1 MLILARI
8 GQYLGASGLFGGAL
22 LLARQ
27 QCGLPRSGGPSLNE
41 RRLLMASVLMLSLS
55 TVAALVLQA
64 AAMAGDDPLP
74 DLPML
79 GMVLASTSF
88 GHAVM
93 VRLAVTLAAIPLLLG
108 LPTYRRLRAMTV
120 LGAVSMLTLAWGGHG
135 VSDTGWAGLLH
146 LGADS
151 VHLLAAGLWIGA
163 LSILVVMA
171 METSSAGGVTTWR
184 LERALSGF
192 SGAGTIAVA
201 LLILTGLVNGWFLV
215 GPRHLASLV
224 TTLYGRL
231 LLAKLA
237 LFAAMLGLA
246 AIHRWRL
253 TPRLA
258 SAAAGSGGHGIVV
271 TEIRRSIALET
282 AFAVL
287 VLSLVGWLGTLAP
300 PAGD

>member
-1 MLILARI
+1 MLTLART
-8 GQYLGASGLFGGAL
+8 GQYLGVSGLFGGAL

-27 QCGLPRSGGPSLNE
+27 RCGVPSPGE
-41 RRLLMASVLMLSLS
+41 RRLLTASVLMQSLS

-74 DLPML
+74 DLAML
-79 GMVLASTSF
+79 GMVLTSTSF
-88 GHAVM
+88 GHAVA
-93 VRLAVTLAAIPLLLG
+93 VRLAVTLAAIPLLLA
-108 LPTYRRLRAMTV
+108 LPTPRRLRAMTA
-120 LGAVSMLTLAWGGHG
+120 LGASAMLTLAWGGHG
-135 VSDTGWAGLLH
+135 VADAGRAGLLH
-146 LGADS
+146 LGADI

-163 LSILVVMA
+163 LGVLVVMA
-171 METSSAGGVTTWR
+171 VEPTSAPGVTARR

-192 SGAGTIAVA
+192 SGAGTLAVA

-215 GPRHLASLV
+215 GPRHLAGLV

-246 AIHRWRL
+246 ASHRWRL
-253 TPRLA
+253 TPRLEA
-258 SAAAGSGGHGIVV
+258 AAAGSSGARAVV

-287 VLSLVGWLGTLAP
+287 VLTLVGWLGTLAP